1 MSVTA
6 FNPYDSNDWE
16 NYLNS
21 EPEVNYDPVNLPN
34 IVTPVVQPP
43 VDSSETETE
52 PSDVEIPI
60 QQDVSEPDI
69 IFTDLANVRE
79 LLASRTGYSGGRL
92 GSHLKNFKG
101 LLILPLHATPALR
114 FPHGAHVGNPPMIVF
129 LPTKQAAAY
138 PQLDNFVESIKFL
151 YNDNSQNAQ

>member
-16 NYLNS
+16 NYVNS
-21 EPEVNYDPVNLPN
+21 EPEVNYDPVNIPN
-34 IVTPVVQPP
+34 IVSHNDAVSTEET
-43 VDSSETETE
+43 DSE

-60 QQDVSEPDI
+60 QQDATEPDI
-69 IFTDLANVRE
+69 VFTDLANVRE

-92 GSHLKNFKG
+92 GSHLKHFKG
-101 LLILPLHATPALR
+101 LLILPLHATPVLR

-129 LPTKQAAAY
+129 LPTKQPAAY
-138 PQLDNFVESIKFL
+138 PQLDNFLESIKFL
-151 YNDNSQNAQ
+151 YPERNIAQ